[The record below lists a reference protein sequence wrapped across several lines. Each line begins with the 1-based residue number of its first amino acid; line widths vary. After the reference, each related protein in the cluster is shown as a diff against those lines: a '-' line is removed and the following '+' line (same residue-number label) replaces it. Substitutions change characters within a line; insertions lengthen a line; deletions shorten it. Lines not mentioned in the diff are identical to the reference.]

1 MARSLTAALL
11 VGVLAALMGCG
22 GKSSSSTAP
31 DPLVRF
37 FNGSPDSVALDLLF
51 DDSKENKT
59 VRIGSAVPYAAAA
72 PNFVE
77 VRNGSNDLILKE
89 NGDPFEL
96 WAQVIDAQLDRSYLV
111 VAFGLANFGTEFEK
125 RARFITFDIDRTAPN
140 GNKAR
145 IYVFHAFN
153 RAAGLD
159 TPAIDFQTP
168 GENPLFRVQDIP
180 YGTPKELTVDSGTH
194 TLQARNKGTEF
205 VYVQR
210 TVTLAAG
217 KIYLALVSGVE
228 DGVGALAPRIE
239 FIEVQVRK

>member
-11 VGVLAALMGCG
+11 VGVLVALMGCG

-51 DDSKENKT
+51 DDSKDNRT
-59 VRIGSAVPYAAAA
+59 VRIGSAVPYASAG

-77 VRNGSNDLILKE
+77 VRNGSHDLILKE
-89 NGDPFEL
+89 TADPFEL
-96 WAQVIDAQLDRSYLV
+96 WAQVIDAQLDKSYLA
-111 VAFGLANFGTEFEK
+111 VAFGLANYGAEYEK
-125 RARFITFDIDRTAPN
+125 RSRFVTFEVDRTAPN

-145 IYVFHAFN
+145 LYVFHAFN
-153 RAAGLD
+153 RGTGLD

-168 GENPLFRVQDIP
+168 GENPLFRVQDVA
-180 YGTPKELTVDSGTH
+180 YGSPKELTVDSGTH
-194 TLQARNKGTEF
+194 TFQARNKGTEF

-210 TVTLAAG
+210 TVTVGAG
-217 KIYLALVSGVE
+217 KIYLVLVSGVE
-228 DGVGALAPRIE
+228 DGAGALAPRIE
-239 FIEVQVRK
+239 LIEVQPRR